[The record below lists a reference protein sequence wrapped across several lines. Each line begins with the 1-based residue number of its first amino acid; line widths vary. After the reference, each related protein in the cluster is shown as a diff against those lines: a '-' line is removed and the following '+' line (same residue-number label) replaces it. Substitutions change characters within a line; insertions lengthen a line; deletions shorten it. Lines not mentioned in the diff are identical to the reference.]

1 MVRLRRGGD
10 LGRGMRLCLNK
21 AAFDGVS
28 NSNPIS
34 SRDPAGRLEWVF
46 VTDSESDPVL
56 PLLERCIADLPE
68 EAQSRVVVLTAGKSS
83 TTSQKIHKC
92 ADLGCL

>member
-1 MVRLRRGGD
+1 M
-10 LGRGMRLCLNK
+10 
-21 AAFDGVS
+21 
-28 NSNPIS
+28 
-34 SRDPAGRLEWVF
+34 
-46 VTDSESDPVL
+46 TDSERDPVL